1 MIKKYLI
8 AGIGELLWDLLPE
21 GRQLGGAP
29 ANFIYHICKN
39 GDGGIVVSNVGDDED
54 GMAIIAGLKENGL
67 NTQFIH
73 IDKNYATGMVKV
85 TVDSNGQPDY
95 EIVENVAWD
104 NIEITPEIS
113 ALANDI
119 DLLCFGTLAQ
129 RSEKSRN
136 SIKKLIE
143 SLPAK
148 AKKLCDINLR
158 QQFYTAEIVEWSLH
172 TADIVKLNDAE
183 LQSVYRMLNIHHAN
197 NFLTDSRR
205 LANLFDIEMLCV
217 TRGEYGSLLISGDN
231 HDYHPGCQVE
241 VNDTV
246 GAGDAFTA
254 AMVHHYL
261 RGASLSTI
269 NEEAN
274 KLGSFVASQSGGMPQ
289 Y

>member
-39 GDGGIVVSNVGDDED
+39 GDDGIVVSNVGDDED
-54 GMAIIAGLKENGL
+54 GMAIIAGLKQNGL
-67 NTQFIH
+67 NTQFIY
-73 IDKNYATGMVKV
+73 IDKNYATGMVNV

-261 RGASLSTI
+261 RGASLSII